1 MKRLA
6 AIRASVGELGG
17 WRSILAMRPSS
28 AVHVLEYHL
37 LGYRRSWRGSL
48 FTTFLSPVLFLTA
61 IGVGLGSLIDE
72 GGVGVAAGITYLA
85 FLAPGLLAANAMQTA
100 QGESTYPIMAGL
112 TWQKTFGAMVT
123 TPLRPFDVVLGTLLF
138 ISFRLVLVATVFVAV
153 AIMFGAMDLVG
164 GIATIP
170 VALLTGLAFA
180 GPIMAFSATQRDDGN
195 FAALFRFVITPL
207 FLFSGTFFPISQL
220 PAIIQPIAFLTPL
233 WHGVNLARTVALG
246 IGDLPLA
253 LLNLVVLVAFA
264 VVGALL
270 TGLMFGRRL
279 VA

>member
-6 AIRASVGELGG
+6 ALRASVGELGG

-48 FTTFLSPVLFLTA
+48 FTTFLSPVLFLAA

-72 GGVGVAAGITYLA
+72 GGAGVAAGITYLA

-123 TPLRPFDVVLGTLLF
+123 TPLRPFDVVIGTLLF
-138 ISFRLVLVATVFVAV
+138 ISVRLLLVASVFVAV
-153 AIMFGAMDLVG
+153 SIAFGAMDVVG

-180 GPIMAFSATQRDDGN
+180 GPIMAFAATQRDDGN

-220 PAIIQPIAFLTPL
+220 PAIIQPIAYLTPL

-264 VVGALL
+264 VVGTLL
-270 TGLMFGRRL
+270 TALMFGRRL